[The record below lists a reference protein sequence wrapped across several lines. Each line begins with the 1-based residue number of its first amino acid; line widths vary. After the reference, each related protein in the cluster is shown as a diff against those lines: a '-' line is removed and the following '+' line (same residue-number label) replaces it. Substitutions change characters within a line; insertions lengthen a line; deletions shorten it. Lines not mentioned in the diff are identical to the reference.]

1 VQCLGPRLDAAGVF
15 IMERSFSV
23 EAKSFRLSAKIGCP
37 NLRLE
42 ERRKGFV
49 GYIFASVQCS
59 EWLVETVESAIQ
71 SQVKEEIAK
80 TFREGDKAMMVHGGG
95 NKAGRFLEVSFLAV
109 GGRKGVIWLPEGR
122 FGRGWR
128 RFAGELRRLLEAQR
142 LAVGAEKVGDSSV
155 KAVSGSSPGVDP
167 KRSYVQALCATP
179 AVEERA
185 APLRF
190 LDLFP
195 VPTHY
200 ESRTVGE
207 DLRVAVDC
215 AAMEGFRPSSMEA
228 AGSAGA
234 SGLGAEVEEVKKL
247 LGLLDFKLDRIITG
261 LSLRPSRWRKKLRV
275 LGLDFALDRETGP
288 VIDENLDLGLN
299 RCVGSDLVPGL
310 DPDVLDPGSE
320 PTKMGSKPGLDPGFD
335 LASDLKPVS
344 CSWMPG
350 DPSGLATI
358 QELSP
363 RAPELST
370 EPSPNSPEPSTGFTL
385 THDSG
390 DDAGALVVT
399 STGDLGD
406 ISAQGGGFRRI
417 SQVSFPDFPLPWEDV
432 LSVSSNGESDSGASV
447 SVDLAGEASVSAN
460 LAVVSPPVKSLI
472 KRGFFGPRAAA
483 PSTVVAVDL
492 DSSLCHPVSSIS
504 GISKSELGYFR
515 RVKDKV
521 AKQLNKNKELL
532 AEAVMEIPDKG
543 AEDHSIEVQRT
554 FKMASV
560 MGVTWGGDDKKMLN
574 LLSAKESERKAKGIR
589 ELKNLDC
596 SVSPVKSQRRRGRA
610 GSKNVIT
617 FPPEVH

>member
-1 VQCLGPRLDAAGVF
+1 MRLV
-15 IMERSFSV
+15 
-23 EAKSFRLSAKIGCP
+23 
-37 NLRLE
+37 
-42 ERRKGFV
+42 
-49 GYIFASVQCS
+49 
-59 EWLVETVESAIQ
+59 
-71 SQVKEEIAK
+71 
-80 TFREGDKAMMVHGGG
+80 
-95 NKAGRFLEVSFLAV
+95 
-109 GGRKGVIWLPEGR
+109 
-122 FGRGWR
+122 
-128 RFAGELRRLLEAQR
+128 
-142 LAVGAEKVGDSSV
+142 
-155 KAVSGSSPGVDP
+155 
-167 KRSYVQALCATP
+167 
-179 AVEERA
+179 
-185 APLRF
+185 
-190 LDLFP
+190 
-195 VPTHY
+195 
-200 ESRTVGE
+200 
-207 DLRVAVDC
+207 
-215 AAMEGFRPSSMEA
+215 
-228 AGSAGA
+228 
-234 SGLGAEVEEVKKL
+234 
-247 LGLLDFKLDRIITG
+247 
-261 LSLRPSRWRKKLRV
+261 SLRPSRWRKKLRV

-385 THDSG
+385 IHDSG

-543 AEDHSIEVQRT
+543 AEDHSKEVQRT